1 MDKAVEGEVPERYR
15 LKPSEWVFLIVVGSF
30 PEKLPREVRE
40 RLRECG
46 EKS

>member
-15 LKPSEWVFLIVVGSF
+15 LKPSEWAFLTVVGPF

-40 RLRECG
+40 RLRECIG
-46 EKS
+46 KS